1 MLPLADGSDLGGSL
15 RNPAAFCN
23 VVGLRP
29 APGRVPSQTIYDAFD
44 PHPVLGSMARNT
56 RDAGLLL
63 SVLAGYD
70 AGSPIALAGDPAV
83 FADVPARDLEGV
95 RIAWSATVD
104 GLPVQREILD
114 VLAAARDVLAA
125 RGAVIADVEPDLG
138 GADEVFETFRALGMV
153 SMAPAVEA
161 TPDLFKRTI
170 RDNVAQGLA
179 LHPTDI
185 SRAAALRTALYR
197 RTVALLAEHDVLALP
212 TTQVL
217 PFGVEQEYPTEIE
230 GHALEGYIE
239 WMRSCS
245 RISATTMPGDLRA
258 RRLHAGRPA
267 RRVAARRRAARRARA
282 DGHRGRRGAGAGGRC

>member
-1 MLPLADGSDLGGSL
+1 
-15 RNPAAFCN
+15 
-23 VVGLRP
+23 
-29 APGRVPSQTIYDAFD
+29 
-44 PHPVLGSMARNT
+44 
-56 RDAGLLL
+56 
-63 SVLAGYD
+63 VLAGYD
-70 AGSPIALAGDPAV
+70 AGSPIALAGDPGV

-114 VLAAARDVLAA
+114 VLAAARDELAA
-125 RGAVIADVEPDLG
+125 RGAVIAEMEPDLG

-153 SMAPAVEA
+153 SMAAAVEA

-197 RTVALLAEHDVLALP
+197 RTAALLAEHDVLALP

-245 RISATTMPGDLRA
+245 RISATTLPAISVPGGFTPDGLPVGLQLVGAPRGELELM
-258 RRLHAGRPA
+258 RI
-267 RRVAARRRAARRARA
+267 AAAVEQVL
-282 DGHRGRRGAGAGGRC
+282 GAGARRPSALPTTGS